1 MDATTMI
8 LALALGNLALC
19 AVLYCFTDR
28 QGDSLGLSAWGGA
41 RQAQAVAWGVL
52 YLGALGVLPE
62 ALALAGGY
70 ALLIAGVGWEAGAQ
84 WEAAGR
90 LRWRRFAVPLIVAAV
105 AIFAACSLADVA
117 GLRTVALSLI
127 LGGLYLLGAAAL
139 LRDWRRASGLQRM
152 LALAT
157 VVLALAIAARGL
169 MVLLA
174 PGGWAWLNNRLLRQV
189 APVALYLLA
198 LVNAFGLL
206 LLGREKLQAELV
218 RLDTIDALTGVPN
231 QRGFFAALA
240 PWLALGR
247 RPGLPTAL
255 MLLDLDQF
263 KRVNDSYGHAAA
275 DAVLRSVVDACR
287 RQLRDS
293 DFLGR
298 MAGVEFAILLPR
310 TSQDDAAIVAERIR
324 AAIAAAPVKAERALI
339 GMTASFGVTTIRP
352 DDSTV
357 SLLARADLALRA
369 AKDAGRDRVEQAPP
383 ASVPVA

>member
-28 QGDSLGLSAWGGA
+28 HGDTLGLSPWGGA

-52 YLGALGVLPE
+52 YLGTQGVLPD
-62 ALALAGGY
+62 ALAMQGGY

-90 LRWRRFAVPLIVAAV
+90 LRWRRVAVPMIVAAV
-105 AIFAACSLADVA
+105 AIFIACSLVDMA
-117 GLRTVALSLI
+117 GLRTVALALL
-127 LGGLYLLGAAAL
+127 LGGLYLAGAAAL
-139 LRDWRRASGLQRM
+139 LRGWRHASGLQRM
-152 LALAT
+152 LAVAT
-157 VVLALAIAARGL
+157 LVLALAIAARGL

-174 PGGWAWLNNRLLRQV
+174 PGGWAWLNNKLLRQV
-189 APVALYLLA
+189 APVAFYLLA

-206 LLGREKLQAELV
+206 LLGREQLQAELA
-218 RLDTIDALTGVPN
+218 RLDTTDALTGAPN
-231 QRGFFAALA
+231 QRGFLAMLA

-275 DAVLRSVVDACR
+275 DAVLRSVVEACR

-293 DFLGR
+293 DCLGR

-310 TSQDDAAIVAERIR
+310 TNLEEAALVAERIR
-324 AAIAAAPVKAERALI
+324 AAIAASPVKAERALI
-339 GMTASFGVTTIRP
+339 AMTASFGVTILRP

-369 AKDAGRDRVEQAPP
+369 AKDAGRNRVELAPP
-383 ASVPVA
+383 AALADA